1 MYVWFVLSTLRSKH
15 CYLKHGFEK
24 NERLKAEN
32 KADMEWS
39 KYPHFWRVI
48 QRELKY
54 CKCSRICHQNGT
66 KRSCT
71 FIENSCEYGVYQ
83 VSAYGHIAHRLS
95 PQVLIRSCLQN
106 SSFLYNIL
114 DIGYIF
120 VFHYVIRSN
129 ARCQLRIF
137 RLL

>member
-54 CKCSRICHQNGT
+54 YKCSRICHQNGT

-83 VSAYGHIAHRLS
+83 VSAYGHIAHRFS
-95 PQVLIRSCLQN
+95 PQVLISCLPV
-106 SSFLYNIL
+106 FKTRRFYTIFWIL
-114 DIGYIF
+114 DTFLCFIM
-120 VFHYVIRSN
+120 
-129 ARCQLRIF
+129 
-137 RLL
+137 